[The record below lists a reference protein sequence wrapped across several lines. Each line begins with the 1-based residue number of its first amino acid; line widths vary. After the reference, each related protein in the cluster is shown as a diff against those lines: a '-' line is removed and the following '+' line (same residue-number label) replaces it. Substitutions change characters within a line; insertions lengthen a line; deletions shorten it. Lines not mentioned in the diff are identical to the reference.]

1 MKPVI
6 IVMALVS
13 TNAMAIDFE
22 TEWAKFQSDF
32 TRMKGV
38 QVSKVETKPVAPE
51 RAIVTPID
59 QEQPKVLPA
68 MPTQENVL
76 EQVDPKSPDRLGYKL
91 NDPAMRDKMAK
102 LYKKPDTVVYSLTL
116 TE

>member
-6 IVMALVS
+6 LAVS
-13 TNAMAIDFE
+13 LLATNAMALDFDS
-22 TEWAKFQSDF
+22 EWSKFDADF
-32 TRMKGV
+32 ARLKSFKV
-38 QVSKVETKPVAPE
+38 AKVE
-51 RAIVTPID
+51 
-59 QEQPKVLPA
+59 PKYDLPSVSRD
-68 MPTQENVL
+68 NVL

-91 NDPAMRDKMAK
+91 SDPAMRDKVTG